1 MRTKR
6 LSETQVVCGRRALL
20 DELGISEGSR
30 RAVTERTGYGC
41 GCPEC
46 AATQWN
52 TQRLEHWICG
62 RLTAAGADEA
72 EVDAQIG
79 DIPVDIYW
87 RRGDRRCVVEVHS
100 GPVDI
105 TAARAHRKRLQ
116 AAGID
121 DVLWV
126 CPQGFWVPLVPA
138 VGIADFAPAAA
149 DYRIDQ
155 GMLAAGETGFAA
167 PVRGSSELRDF
178 LEGWV
183 SGEMHWG
190 HADLTTGGWSDVGT
204 WERHTAAQAAMIEHQ
219 RTELRDQRV
228 ELAVSRQAVRDK
240 QRLVGRLHHR
250 IDRAGVNADA
260 EAITMAGLRSELVA
274 QQRVAAS
281 LRASI
286 GRMDRTLNQWQW
298 LTCCAML
305 LVLTVMVG
313 AMVMR

>member
-1 MRTKR
+1 MA
-6 LSETQVVCGRRALL
+6 CGRRALL

-30 RAVTERTGYGC
+30 RAVAERTDYRC
-41 GCPEC
+41 GCPDC
-46 AATQWN
+46 VARQWN

-72 EVDAQIG
+72 QVDALID

-87 RRGDRRCVVEVHS
+87 RRGDRRCVVEVRS
-100 GPVDI
+100 GPLDI

-126 CPQGFWVPLVPA
+126 CPQGYWVPLVPS

-155 GMLAAGETGFAA
+155 GMLASGDTGFAA
-167 PVRGSSELRDF
+167 PTAGSTELREF
-178 LEGWV
+178 LAGWA
-183 SGEMHWG
+183 SGEIHWG
-190 HADLTTGGWSDVGT
+190 YADLTTGGWADVGT

-219 RTELRDQRV
+219 RTQLRDQRV
-228 ELAVSRQAVRDK
+228 QLAVSRQRVRDK
-240 QRLVGRLHHR
+240 QRLVGRLHNR
-250 IDRAGVNADA
+250 IERAGVNADA

-274 QQRVAAS
+274 QRRVAAS

-305 LVLTVMVG
+305 LVLTVMAG
-313 AMVMR
+313 AMVTR

>member
-6 LSETQVVCGRRALL
+6 IGDTQVVCGRKALL

-72 EVDAQIG
+72 EVDARVG
-79 DIPVDIYW
+79 DIEVDILW
-87 RRGDRRCVVEVHS
+87 RRGDRRGVVEVRS
-100 GPVDI
+100 GPLDS
-105 TAARAHRKRLQ
+105 TAAREHRERLR

-138 VGIADFAPAAA
+138 VGIADFAPSAA
-149 DYRIDQ
+149 DYRIEQ
-155 GMLAAGETGFAA
+155 GMLAADSTGFAA
-167 PVRGSSELRDF
+167 PVAGAALRDF

-183 SGEMHWG
+183 RGEFHWG
-190 HADLTTGGWSDVGT
+190 YAELEKGGWADVGT
-204 WERHTAAQAAMIEHQ
+204 WERHTGAQAAMIEHQ
-219 RTELRDQRV
+219 RRELRDQRV
-228 ELAVSRQAVRDK
+228 ELAVARETVRDK
-240 QRLVGRLHHR
+240 QKLIGRTRGR
-250 IDRAGVNADA
+250 IDRARSMADA
-260 EAITMAGLRSELVA
+260 EAIILSALRRELIA
-274 QQRVAAS
+274 EQRVADG
-281 LRASI
+281 LRATI
-286 GRMDRTLNQWQW
+286 KRMDRTLNQWQW

-313 AMVMR
+313 ALVMT